1 MVIERV
7 VIIVV
12 RMMTSFV
19 KNTRKLVHAKRRR
32 KERVIFDRIAGLCRR
47 RFAVKE
53 EEEKEG

>member
-7 VIIVV
+7 IIIVV

-32 KERVIFDRIAGLCRR
+32 KERVVFLDV
-47 RFAVKE
+47 FY
-53 EEEKEG
+53 